1 MNMIIRR
8 LKENEHGVLDAIQ
21 SIAYGGSNNVRESEK
36 NPLKSEVWGAFDD
49 DGICM
54 ATVFTPEYKSWYFG
68 KNVACVGIGGV
79 ATLPEYRRRGAV
91 REIFNEIFRQAAER
105 DWAVSYL
112 YPFSFDYY
120 RQFGYEMVFKK
131 YKMVFPMKALAKFS
145 RTTDVKLY
153 SFKNPEMKKDILE
166 VYNAFAKT
174 HRTMF
179 VRGENTRAYSDDP
192 YASRRWT
199 YVHYTGDTPDALATI
214 RLEDDGLTIRE
225 LCYTSRDAL
234 CSMLGFLRAFDGQ
247 AFELRFTDLPD
258 TRDLDAVIGEYV
270 DVEYYSEASGMA
282 RIILLEKLL
291 KKTAYPLEHGCFRLR
306 CDDTLEW
313 NRGVWDVHYGDGLI
327 RVEKLPYDSEYDIS
341 ASIQSLARL
350 MLCGGYTAESAAY
363 LPDVDVKNGDDFFRA
378 FPDGRCYV
386 LDRF

>member
-1 MNMIIRR
+1 MTIRR
-8 LKENEHGVLDAIQ
+8 LKENEHGILDGIQ
-21 SIAYGGSNNVRESEK
+21 AIAYGGSNDVRESEK
-36 NPLKSEVWGAFDD
+36 HPLRSEVWGAFDD
-49 DGICM
+49 DGTCM
-54 ATVFTPEYKSWYFG
+54 ATVFTPEYESWYHG
-68 KNVACVGIGGV
+68 KTVSCVGIGGV

-91 REIFNEIFRQAAER
+91 REIFNEIFRQAPAR
-105 DWAVSYL
+105 GWAVSYL

-131 YKMVFPMKALAKFS
+131 YKMVFPMKALAKFPRNS
-145 RTTDVKLY
+145 DAKLY
-153 SFKNPEMKKDILE
+153 TFRNPEMKKDILA
-166 VYNAFAKT
+166 VYNAFAQTRRTVFRRDEDT
-174 HRTMF
+174 H
-179 VRGENTRAYSDDP
+179 AYSDDP
-192 YASRRWT
+192 YKSRSWT

-225 LCYTSRDAL
+225 LCYTSRDGL

-270 DVEYYSEASGMA
+270 DVEYYSEASGMG
-282 RIILLEKLL
+282 RILLLEELL

-327 RVEKLPYDSEYDIS
+327 RVEKLPYDSKYDIS
-341 ASIQSLARL
+341 ASIQSLSRL
-350 MLCGGYTAESAAY
+350 MLCGGYTAQSAAY

>member
-1 MNMIIRR
+1 MTIRR
-8 LKENEHGVLDAIQ
+8 LKENEHGILDGIQ
-21 SIAYGGSNNVRESEK
+21 AIAYGGSNDVRESEK
-36 NPLKSEVWGAFDD
+36 HPLRSEVWGAFDD
-49 DGICM
+49 DGTCM
-54 ATVFTPEYKSWYFG
+54 ATVFTPEYESWYHG
-68 KNVACVGIGGV
+68 KTVSCVGIGGV

-91 REIFNEIFRQAAER
+91 REIFNEIFRQAPAR
-105 DWAVSYL
+105 GWAVSYL

-131 YKMVFPMKALAKFS
+131 YKMVFPMKALAKFPRNS
-145 RTTDVKLY
+145 DAKLY
-153 SFKNPEMKKDILE
+153 TFRNPEMKKDILA
-166 VYNAFAKT
+166 VYNAFAQT
-174 HRTMF
+174 RRTMF
-179 VRGENTRAYSDDP
+179 RRDEDTHAYSDDP
-192 YASRRWT
+192 YKSRSWT

-214 RLEDDGLTIRE
+214 RLEDDGLTVRE
-225 LCYTSRDAL
+225 LCYTSRDGL

-270 DVEYYSEASGMA
+270 DVEYYSEASGMG
-282 RIILLEKLL
+282 RILLLEELL

-341 ASIQSLARL
+341 ASIQSLSRL
-350 MLCGGYTAESAAY
+350 MLCGGYTAQSAAY